1 MSNSKE
7 NESLLK
13 KYKEICSDLN
23 MNKSASDEALLSFNR
38 IGNNYSLEGQ
48 KLHWLCCALYVACR
62 KGLTPTVGRSSYV
75 EGNFV
80 SLTRLLKLC
89 NLSLVQFFIMMKKW
103 ADMANLS
110 QDMRNKIDYFERN
123 FNVTT
128 IIFKKYR
135 PIFLAVFKDPST
147 SQSRQSKSKKQK
159 ARSLVSSNDIFTFCW
174 TLFIQV
180 KSNFA
185 DISADLVNSYHL
197 LIACIDF
204 CYNNI
209 LFTEYAKEILNP
221 NFSELPENFF
231 QDDYIMPENTNCI
244 ISALCEQFQGI
255 QVDAK
260 GIKEHWWKPYIKRLV
275 ERKILKCRNVD
286 QLIGF
291 LDTSVFE
298 HNQKSINK
306 EYETFVLGIGDFD
319 ERIFLYDT
327 AQTEIGTP
335 SNDQSDTNHLSQQ
348 LNQIKNHIDE
358 GRSLAPCTPLSN
370 RHYLNNRD
378 LGAQTPVSNATHTVS
393 RLQSLLIGFKDQPSA
408 NLLTIFEKCSENP
421 TNTIKKR
428 VAKMS
433 ECFLAAY
440 TSSDSTTTGNGQ
452 LSEQSQD
459 FAKKRLQFSVA
470 FYYKMLEN
478 IANREMKITTSD
490 NNSERLAVVLS
501 NEIFHVCLFAC
512 SVEIVLFAYKS
523 QKVFPW
529 IIEIFKDYNNLQFQP
544 CDFYKVIELIIRD
557 EEGLS
562 RDIVK
567 HLTSLEE
574 RILESMAWRSDS
586 NLWEKIKAQ
595 GTIPASQDVSLNSS
609 ADPPSTPVSAIKRGN
624 TSQTAND
631 RFNSPV
637 NSSIRRRLFDST
649 PNGDSQTTT
658 ASNSNTQQ
666 PQTQQQS
673 IVQLTLPGQEQSTVY
688 YIINK
693 TPQQLAA
700 TNSNATTNSE
710 TSGNNKE
717 STTTAVQV
725 KQNKFGPLGL
735 FFRKVYQLA
744 WIRLK
749 DLCDR
754 LKIGE
759 DDLLRKIWTCFEYA
773 LRNNIHLMKD
783 RHLDQI
789 IMCTIYSMCKI
800 TKRSVT
806 FHEIMAEYRFQ
817 PHYQSHVYR
826 SILLSNKSSSSEN
839 TSANTRSSSA
849 TTVEY
854 DQERGDII
862 MFYNQ
867 IYVTEMKKYILKFS
881 ADNSSPPL
889 SPLPRKTPNPISPF
903 RNRKVSL
910 THPVFVSPLKST
922 NLSSSPIKKHST
934 YCFSISPAN
943 DLKAINQMVKTS
955 NLTYSNSNSTN
966 SFNEIL
972 NSNNNGKKVSKRIF
986 QDNDEYSPTKRI
998 CSASVNLLSS
1008 RLENVFT
1015 DREVASDS
1023 N

>member
-1 MSNSKE
+1 MK
-7 NESLLK
+7 
-13 KYKEICSDLN
+13 
-23 MNKSASDEALLSFNR
+23 F
-38 IGNNYSLEGQ
+38 
-48 KLHWLCCALYVACR
+48 
-62 KGLTPTVGRSSYV
+62 
-75 EGNFV
+75 
-80 SLTRLLKLC
+80 RLLIVVFPPPILPLET
-89 NLSLVQFFIMMKKW
+89 NSLVQFFIMMKKW

-135 PIFLAVFKDPST
+135 PIFLAVLKDPAIN
-147 SQSRQSKSKKQK
+147 QSKQSKSRKQK
-159 ARSLVSSNDIFTFCW
+159 GRLLVSSNDIFTFCW

-180 KSNFA
+180 KSNFS

-204 CYNNI
+204 CYNNV

-231 QDDYIMPENTNCI
+231 QDDYIMPENTTCI
-244 ISALCEQFQGI
+244 ISALCEKFQGI

-275 ERKILKCRNVD
+275 ERKIFKCRNVD

-291 LDTSVFE
+291 LDTTTFE

-306 EYETFVLGIGDFD
+306 EYETFVLSIGDFD

-327 AQTEIGTP
+327 AQTEIGTS
-335 SNDQSDTNHLSQQ
+335 SNDQTDTNNLSQQ
-348 LNQIKNHIDE
+348 LNQIKNHIE
-358 GRSLAPCTPLSN
+358 EKRSLAPCTPLSN
-370 RHYLNNRD
+370 RHYLNNRRD
-378 LGAQTPVSNATHTVS
+378 LGAQTPVSNATQTVS

-408 NLLTIFEKCSENP
+408 NLLTIFEKCTENP
-421 TNTIKKR
+421 TNAIKKR

-433 ECFLAAY
+433 DCFLNAY
-440 TSSDSTTTGNGQ
+440 TTTDSTN
-452 LSEQSQD
+452 EEKSQD
-459 FAKKRLQFSVA
+459 FAKKRLQFAVT

-478 IANREMKITTSD
+478 IANREVKMIANG
-490 NNSERLAVVLS
+490 NNSDALTSVLS
-501 NEIFHVCLFAC
+501 NEMFHVSLFAC
-512 SVEIVLFAYKS
+512 SIEIVLFAYKS

-529 IIEIFKDYNNLQFQP
+529 IIEIFKDFNGLQFQP

-586 NLWEKIKAQ
+586 NLWNKIKAQ
-595 GTIPASQDVSLNSS
+595 GTIPAFQDVALNSS
-609 ADPPSTPVSAIKRGN
+609 ADPPSTPVSAVKRAN
-624 TSQTAND
+624 ASQTAQD

-649 PNGDSQTTT
+649 PNGDSQTTN
-658 ASNSNTQQ
+658 SNLPQLPNTQQ
-666 PQTQQQS
+666 ASQS
-673 IVQLTLPGQEQSTVY
+673 IVQLTLPGQDQAVY

-693 TPQQLAA
+693 PPQQITA
-700 TNSNATTNSE
+700 NSNTQSAPQDS
-710 TSGNNKE
+710 NKE
-717 STTTAVQV
+717 STNTTVQT
-725 KQNKFGPLGL
+725 KPNKVGPLGL
-735 FFRKVYQLA
+735 FFRKVYYLA

-826 SILLSNKSSSSEN
+826 SILLNNKKTDSEN
-839 TSANTRSSSA
+839 STTTANTRSSA
-849 TTVEY
+849 AAAATVEY
-854 DQERGDII
+854 EQDRGDII

-867 IYVTEMKKYILKFS
+867 IYVNEMKKYILKFS
-881 ADNSSPPL
+881 VDNNSPPL

-903 RNRKVSL
+903 RKVSL

-922 NLSSSPIKKHST
+922 NLTSSPTKKHSST

-955 NLTYSNSNSTN
+955 NPSNYSNTTN
-966 SFNEIL
+966 SFGDIL
-972 NSNNNGKKVSKRIF
+972 NSSNGSKKVSKRIF
-986 QDNDEYSPTKRI
+986 QDNDTNEYSPTKRI
-998 CSASVNLLSS
+998 CSSLNLLST

-1015 DREVASDS
+1015 DREVANDNDDS
-1023 N
+1023 NMD

>member
-1 MSNSKE
+1 
-7 NESLLK
+7 
-13 KYKEICSDLN
+13 
-23 MNKSASDEALLSFNR
+23 
-38 IGNNYSLEGQ
+38 
-48 KLHWLCCALYVACR
+48 
-62 KGLTPTVGRSSYV
+62 
-75 EGNFV
+75 
-80 SLTRLLKLC
+80 
-89 NLSLVQFFIMMKKW
+89 MKKW

-135 PIFLAVFKDPST
+135 PIFQAVFKDPSPT
-147 SQSRQSKSKKQK
+147 NQSKQSKNRKQK
-159 ARSLVSSNDIFTFCW
+159 GRALISSNDIFTFCW

-180 KSNFA
+180 KSNFT

-204 CYNNI
+204 CYNNV
-209 LFTEYAKEILNP
+209 LFTDYAKEILNP
-221 NFSELPENFF
+221 NFTELPDNFF
-231 QDDYIMPENTNCI
+231 QDDYIMPENSTCI
-244 ISALCEQFQGI
+244 ISTLCDKFQGI

-260 GIKEHWWKPYIKRLV
+260 GIKEHWWRPYLKRLV
-275 ERKILKCRNVD
+275 ERKILKCRNMD
-286 QLIGF
+286 QLNGF
-291 LDTSVFE
+291 LDTNTFE

-306 EYETFVLGIGDFD
+306 EYETFVLSIGDFD
-319 ERIFLYDT
+319 ERIFLYDN
-327 AQTEIGTP
+327 AQTEIGTS
-335 SNDQSDTNHLSQQ
+335 SNDQNDTNHLSQQ
-348 LNQIKNHIDE
+348 LNQIKNHIE
-358 GRSLAPCTPLSN
+358 EKRSLAPCTPLSN

-378 LGAQTPVSNATHTVS
+378 LGAQTPVSNATQTIS

-408 NLLTIFEKCSENP
+408 NLLTIFDKFNENP
-421 TNTIKKR
+421 TNAIKKR
-428 VAKMS
+428 VTKLS
-433 ECFLAAY
+433 DCFLAAY
-440 TSSDSTTTGNGQ
+440 SNSDSSTTDDK
-452 LSEQSQD
+452 SQD
-459 FAKKRLQFSVA
+459 FAKKRLQFAVT

-478 IANREMKITTSD
+478 IANREVKMISNSNSNLDALTS
-490 NNSERLAVVLS
+490 VLS
-501 NEIFHVCLFAC
+501 NEMFHVSLFAC
-512 SVEIVLFAYKS
+512 SIEIVLFAYKS

-529 IIEIFKDYNNLQFQP
+529 VIEIFKDFNNLQFQA

-574 RILESMAWRSDS
+574 RILESMAWKSDS
-586 NLWEKIKAQ
+586 NIWDKIKAQ
-595 GTIPASQDVSLNSS
+595 GTIPAFQDVALYLTS
-609 ADPPSTPVSAIKRGN
+609 DPPSTPVSAIKRAN
-624 TSQTAND
+624 ASQTAQD

-649 PNGDSQTTT
+649 SNGETTST
-658 ASNSNTQQ
+658 PQASTT
-666 PQTQQQS
+666 PPQQS
-673 IVQLTLPGQEQSTVY
+673 ILQLTLPGQDQGTVY

-693 TPQQLAA
+693 PPQQLNAS
-700 TNSNATTNSE
+700 TNSNNQTTKTQQSDSTKDQQSTAS
-710 TSGNNKE
+710 TSTQAQTKPNK
-717 STTTAVQV
+717 V
-725 KQNKFGPLGL
+725 GPLGL
-735 FFRKVYQLA
+735 FFRKVYYLA

-749 DLCDR
+749 DLCER
-754 LKIGE
+754 LKIVE

-826 SILLSNKSSSSEN
+826 SILLNATTSTNKKNSNSEMN
-839 TSANTRSSSA
+839 CSTTTTRSAAAASNLSNS
-849 TTVEY
+849 TSNTVDY
-854 DQERGDII
+854 DNERGDII

-867 IYVTEMKKYILKFS
+867 IFVTEMKKYILKFS
-881 ADNSSPPL
+881 VDNNSPPL

-903 RNRKVSL
+903 RKVSL

-922 NLSSSPIKKHST
+922 NLSSSPTKKHSST

-955 NLTYSNSNSTN
+955 NQSIFSNNNTLNST
-966 SFNEIL
+966 SLSDIL
-972 NSNNNGKKVSKRIF
+972 NSTTNNGKKVSKRIF
-986 QDNDEYSPTKRI
+986 QDNDDFSPTKRI
-998 CSASVNLLSS
+998 CSSVNLLST
-1008 RLENVFT
+1008 RLENVFS
-1015 DREVASDS
+1015 DREVVANDDS
-1023 N
+1023 NME